1 MNINYTIC
9 FIRKNNQFLMLYR
22 KKNPNLH
29 KWNGVGGKI
38 EPGETPVTSVIREVR
53 EETGLIVEDPI
64 YKGIV
69 SWNDSGGM
77 HVFVISQFDGEIVS
91 SDEGPLE
98 WKDIQW
104 ILESKDVVSNIPLF
118 FDHLLSDEEP
128 VEYAF
133 HYSEEGNIVSYHV
146 LPIQKN

>member
-1 MNINYTIC
+1 
-9 FIRKNNQFLMLYR
+9 MLYR

-38 EPGETPVTSVIREVR
+38 EPGETPVASIIREVK

-69 SWNDSGGM
+69 SWNDTGGM
-77 HVFVISQFDGEIVS
+77 YVFVVTQFDGEIVS
-91 SDEGPLE
+91 SEEGPLE

-104 ILESKDVVSNIPLF
+104 ILESKDVVSNIPIF

-133 HYSEEGNIVSYHV
+133 QYNEKKDNIVSYHV